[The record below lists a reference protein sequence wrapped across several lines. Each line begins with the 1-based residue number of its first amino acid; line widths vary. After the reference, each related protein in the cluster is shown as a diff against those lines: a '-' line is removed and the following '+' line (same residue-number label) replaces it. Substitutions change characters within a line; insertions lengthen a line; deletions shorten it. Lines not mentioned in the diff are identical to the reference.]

1 MSSSLPASSPLRP
14 SRAVGWRGVTLI
26 TILFLALLLG
36 LFALEWRAPYDLFR
50 AISRLSGG
58 VLPLTFLFYVVT
70 LAVMLLVMFG
80 IQRLKPA
87 DIGLVWANV
96 YGGVLTYLA
105 IWVGYQIL
113 LAGLSIV
120 SGGHIRLET
129 MWSTAA
135 DYPLIAG
142 RFITYVFGT
151 ALTEEIIFRGYL
163 LPQCWLALRTIGRPW
178 PRLGLALLISQGIF
192 ALVHIPATLLQ
203 GASIGDLLIHLVSL
217 FVLGVLLALV
227 YLQTRNLFVVVA
239 IHSLSD
245 WPMPL
250 FHQSVLGDLSLL
262 SFVALVAVLLL
273 WPIIT
278 RQSGLREMAQ
288 AFRAGKSA

>member
-1 MSSSLPASSPLRP
+1 MSSSLPAASPLRP
-14 SRAVGWRGVTLI
+14 SRAVGWRGVALI
-26 TILFLALLLG
+26 SLLFLALLAG
-36 LFALEWRAPYDLFR
+36 LFVLEWRAPYDLFR

-58 VLPLTFLFYVVT
+58 ALPLTFLFYMVT
-70 LAVMLLVMFG
+70 LAVMLLVMLG
-80 IQRLKPA
+80 VQRLKA
-87 DIGLVWANV
+87 SDIGLVRANIR
-96 YGGVLTYLA
+96 GGVIAYLL
-105 IWVGYQIL
+105 IWVVYQIL
-113 LAGLSIV
+113 LAGLSLV

-129 MWSTAA
+129 MWSTPA

-142 RFITYVFGT
+142 RVITYVFGT

-163 LPQCWLALRTIGRPW
+163 LPQCWLALRNTRRPW
-178 PRLGLALLISQGIF
+178 FRLGLALLVSQGIF

-203 GASIGDLLIHLVSL
+203 GASVGDLLIRLATL
-217 FVLGVLLALV
+217 FALGVLLALV

-278 RQSGLREMAQ
+278 RQSGLGEMAR
-288 AFRAGKSA
+288 AFRTA